1 MAGFKIEGL
10 NEFVKLLEKAATK
23 VPNAKRQFL
32 GKEAGLVRSRAMK
45 YTPVDTGLL
54 RGSWKQ
60 TPVTDNSVTI
70 YDNVH
75 YAPFVEKGHRVK
87 IHGKFTGKF
96 VPGRHMLRKA
106 VEESKASFQQDGKAI
121 LKSIF
126 SG

>member
-32 GKEAGLVRSRAMK
+32 AKEA
-45 YTPVDTGLL
+45 
-54 RGSWKQ
+54 SWKQ